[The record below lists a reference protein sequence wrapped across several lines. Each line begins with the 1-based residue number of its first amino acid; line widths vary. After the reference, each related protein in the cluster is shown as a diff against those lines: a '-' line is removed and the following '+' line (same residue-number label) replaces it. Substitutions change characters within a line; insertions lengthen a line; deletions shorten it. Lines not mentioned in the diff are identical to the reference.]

1 MKSIGATTL
10 LKRYSSDIIDVEILK
25 DLHIDY
31 LRLARDLTMAISNNS
46 DKAQFLDLIQEVG
59 NLLEIKVLAESV
71 VDDED
76 FEVVKATKLYGIS
89 R

>member
-1 MKSIGATTL
+1 MGIP
-10 LKRYSSDIIDVEILK
+10 
-25 DLHIDY
+25 
-31 LRLARDLTMAISNNS
+31 NNS

-76 FEVVKATKLYGIS
+76 FEIVKATKLYGIS